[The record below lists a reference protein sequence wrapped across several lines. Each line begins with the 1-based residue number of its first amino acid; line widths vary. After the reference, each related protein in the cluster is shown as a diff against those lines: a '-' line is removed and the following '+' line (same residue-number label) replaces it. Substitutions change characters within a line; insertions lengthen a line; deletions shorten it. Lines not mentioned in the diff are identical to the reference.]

1 MPPQFV
7 LEFSEHEDLLEVHQ
21 NAVMVPDIRDIK
33 LGVVG
38 GQTVKERRFIN
49 IGSNLLRREGYGS
62 GFY

>member
-7 LEFSEHEDLLEVHQ
+7 LEFSEHEDLLEVHK

-33 LGVVG
+33 LGVMG
-38 GQTVKERRFIN
+38 GQTVKKRCFIN
-49 IGSNLLRREGYGS
+49 IGSNLLWRECYGS